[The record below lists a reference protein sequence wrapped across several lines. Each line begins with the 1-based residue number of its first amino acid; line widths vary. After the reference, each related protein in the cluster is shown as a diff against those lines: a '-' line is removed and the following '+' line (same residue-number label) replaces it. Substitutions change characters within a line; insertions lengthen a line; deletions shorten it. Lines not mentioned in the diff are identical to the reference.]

1 MKNIA
6 KKNIVIHDMAREEL
20 DGLSVLV
27 SNWQQNNGFMRFLK
41 ETPMTPTQNL
51 AILQKEFDIPQSV
64 FKSIK
69 IEGIQDIV
77 WFLLFHCFDAPKKEI
92 ELWFRIDPSL
102 QQRGICTQAV
112 KQSIAEVLSQDDID
126 HVVWW
131 HSAWNRW
138 SFWVFRKSGFQ
149 IVDFIPDQ
157 TFLPNIGKITDDF
170 KRQISK
176 GELQI
181 HPDKKDRIQAW
192 LEQHDLNVF

>member
-77 WFLLFHCFDAPKKEI
+77 
-92 ELWFRIDPSL
+92 
-102 QQRGICTQAV
+102 
-112 KQSIAEVLSQDDID
+112 
-126 HVVWW
+126 
-131 HSAWNRW
+131 
-138 SFWVFRKSGFQ
+138 
-149 IVDFIPDQ
+149 
-157 TFLPNIGKITDDF
+157 
-170 KRQISK
+170 
-176 GELQI
+176 
-181 HPDKKDRIQAW
+181 
-192 LEQHDLNVF
+192 